1 MSNFTYERNFPSKSG
16 CSSAQSR
23 TLDQSSRGQTCRLY
37 EFSANIYVVA
47 LATEKLARPDP
58 VQQTPEILK
67 TVAVDGSS
75 DILYRM
81 FCPLLSESRVQA
93 LVKFQYIVK
102 VFGTRLN
109 LGANEIV
116 KRLSF
121 ATVNKR
127 RSYVAVPLVSTHDSL
142 SCRRRLSWL
151 SLVSHVLVQVTC
163 LAAAKTLISC
173 HLTRHFVKIP
183 DCIARP
189 MRRGI
194 SDVVLCIAPNAGA

>member
-37 EFSANIYVVA
+37 VFSANIYVVA

-81 FCPLLSESRVQA
+81 FYPLLSESRVQA

-102 VFGTRLN
+102 SLRHSAQPGGERDRQAAFVCDCQQTSLLRYRSTR
-109 LGANEIV
+109 
-116 KRLSF
+116 
-121 ATVNKR
+121 
-127 RSYVAVPLVSTHDSL
+127 
-142 SCRRRLSWL
+142 
-151 SLVSHVLVQVTC
+151 
-163 LAAAKTLISC
+163 
-173 HLTRHFVKIP
+173 
-183 DCIARP
+183 
-189 MRRGI
+189 
-194 SDVVLCIAPNAGA
+194 